1 MKFKDFYKLA
11 LSEEIE
17 FDMSVGGEDILCT
30 IAPVNLTPYG
40 EVVFDKL
47 LRADIEL
54 IVPPPAVAAGHT
66 PVVCIDEDLY
76 KLGNFFAHAMAGYCA
91 EPLYDRL
98 FTLGEPY
105 PTVRVVAQKLF
116 KQLLSLGGY
125 RYAVQIDGTTE
136 GIIYAWNDGEA
147 MKLTGFQPET
157 AVI

>member
-17 FDMSVGGEDILCT
+17 FDMIVGEEEIPCT
-30 IAPVNLTPYG
+30 IVPVNLTPYG

-54 IVPPPAVAAGHT
+54 IVPPPAAAAGHT
-66 PVVCIDEDLY
+66 PVVCIDEELY
-76 KLGNFFAHAMAGYCA
+76 KLSNFFAHTMAGYCA

-98 FTLGEPY
+98 FAPVECY

-125 RYAVQIDGTTE
+125 RYAVQTDGTTD
-136 GIIYAWNDGEA
+136 GIIYAWNDVEA

-157 AVI
+157 VVI